1 MHKMKWI
8 FARFAD
14 ALGLPGLL
22 ALVLVLGLL
31 LFFPLARWP
40 AQQRLAVAEAAAV
53 KPGAHRPGLAEP
65 SARVFLGQF
74 PRPETLSQELQKVFD
89 TAEGYGLA
97 LDEVAYRKV
106 RKPDER
112 LERYLVAARH
122 LVRRGYAVVVPMR
135 QGFSKSGGSYIGGGC
150 NIESN
155 GRVQAEDV
163 VAALAFY
170 SARPDIDAR
179 RTVVFGQSHGG
190 LTTLA
195 VGALGLPNIVGLVNF
210 AGGLRQESCNGWE
223 RSLADAVGSYA
234 RTTIAPTLWFY
245 GDNDSYFTP
254 ETWQR
259 MHAQYVAA
267 GGRARLVAFGS
278 FGTDAHELFSSP
290 RGAPVWLPEVGAL
303 FTELGLPFTSSK
315 A

>member
-1 MHKMKWI
+1 MMHKMKWI
-8 FARFAD
+8 FARYAD

-112 LERYLVAARH
+112 LERYLVDFAVDAPYPDTRAFLVDVLAAIPSAALDQLSLTRDNVRAGNVH
-122 LVRRGYAVVVPMR
+122 ARVRLVLFLVR
-135 QGFSKSGGSYIGGGC
+135 
-150 NIESN
+150 
-155 GRVQAEDV
+155 
-163 VAALAFY
+163 
-170 SARPDIDAR
+170 
-179 RTVVFGQSHGG
+179 
-190 LTTLA
+190 
-195 VGALGLPNIVGLVNF
+195 
-210 AGGLRQESCNGWE
+210 
-223 RSLADAVGSYA
+223 
-234 RTTIAPTLWFY
+234 
-245 GDNDSYFTP
+245 
-254 ETWQR
+254 
-259 MHAQYVAA
+259 
-267 GGRARLVAFGS
+267 
-278 FGTDAHELFSSP
+278 
-290 RGAPVWLPEVGAL
+290 
-303 FTELGLPFTSSK
+303 
-315 A
+315 

>member
-1 MHKMKWI
+1 MRCLRPTEVHPTPDRLRRTTLAGGLV
-8 FARFAD
+8 FAAAPTFTLAQAPSTPASAPSLAAD
-14 ALGLPGLL
+14 LREEIVMVKKPGVFGAELETT
-22 ALVLVLGLL
+22 
-31 LFFPLARWP
+31 LFRPPGDGPFPLIVVNHGKASGNPRFQAR
-40 AQQRLAVAEAAAV
+40 
-53 KPGAHRPGLAEP
+53 
-65 SARVFLGQF
+65 S
-74 PRPETLSQELQKVFD
+74 
-89 TAEGYGLA
+89 
-97 LDEVAYRKV
+97 
-106 RKPDER
+106 
-112 LERYLVAARH
+112 RYLVAARH

-150 NIESN
+150 NIDSN

-163 VAALAFY
+163 VAVLAFCA
-170 SARPDIDAR
+170 ARPDIDAR

-223 RSLADAVGSYA
+223 RSLADAVASYA

-259 MHAQYVAA
+259 MHAHYVAA

-290 RGAPVWLPEVGAL
+290 SGAQVWLPEVGAL
-303 FTELGLPFTSSK
+303 FTELGLPFAPSK